1 MFSQNPSFSSHTL
14 QSMTTPLTE
23 PPPSSVNYTIF
34 LAAQDISENLSKIQH
49 CLEFFGE
56 GIISSHKD
64 GDLRNQASKLTS
76 GVLFDLQQYAAF
88 AGKSLEFF
96 LDQHLSSE
104 KLLEWPTQISDQIES
119 LDIKRYERDVELD
132 WPADVLPHFQ
142 SMLRGMQTI
151 LTTAYEIQTQ
161 LQLGRVQ
168 VTQLKNMLRNIA
180 SFVNAMSVH
189 LFPDPEGLADRVIYP
204 ASNEIPTE
212 VFDAMVATETKVKR
226 CELKMVVDNLTLRV
240 KSAAKAIDPAN
251 NKKRARITGVSDA
264 SSSSSFYEE
273 PSSYNNKREKLKPKL
288 PTGCFSSL
296 PTYKP

>member
-1 MFSQNPSFSSHTL
+1 MS
-14 QSMTTPLTE
+14 TP
-23 PPPSSVNYTIF
+23 PCPVNYTLF
-34 LAAQDISENLSKIQH
+34 LAAQDISKNLSKIQH
-49 CLEFFGE
+49 CLEFGGG
-56 GIISSHKD
+56 GIISTHKD
-64 GDLRNQASKLTS
+64 GDLRSQASKLTS

-104 KLLEWPTQISDQIES
+104 KLLEWPTQISGQIES
-119 LDIKRYERDVELD
+119 LDIKRYEREVELD
-132 WPADVLPHFQ
+132 WPADVPQHFQ

-180 SFVNAMSVH
+180 SFINAMSVH

-226 CELKMVVDNLTLRV
+226 YELQVVVDDLTLRV
-240 KSAAKAIDPAN
+240 KSAN
-251 NKKRARITGVSDA
+251 NKKRARITGVMDA
-264 SSSSSFYEE
+264 SSSSFYEE
-273 PSSYNNKREKLKPKL
+273 PSSCNYKREKLKPNL